1 MRSRVSL
8 PLALV
13 LAMFASR
20 AVRADG
26 GMLRTSKTVGARIV
40 SAFTTPPPPCVGSID
55 VSVLLQEA
63 DSGRVV
69 LDVPVT
75 IRARHRLARTRE
87 TPATRAAATNQLM
100 RAALLDLPVAGV
112 WTIDIVL
119 DGDETPITFDLSVG
133 EPPPPWR
140 DMLVWF
146 LWPAAIIGLFLAA
159 GFRKGQ
165 HPSSSR
171 NPASRPP
178 TQRRP

>member
-1 MRSRVSL
+1 MRDRIPL
-8 PLALV
+8 PLALL
-13 LAMFASR
+13 LATLA
-20 AVRADG
+20 APEVHADG
-26 GMLRTSKTVGARIV
+26 GMLRYSKQVGTRIV
-40 SAFTTPPPPCVGSID
+40 SAFTAPTPPSVGTID

-63 DSGRVV
+63 DTGRVV

-75 IRARHRLARTRE
+75 IRARNEVARMRE
-87 TPATRAAATNQLM
+87 AQATRAAATNQLM

-119 DGDETPITFDLSVG
+119 EGDENPITFDLLVG

-146 LWPAAIIGLFLAA
+146 LWPAGIIGLFLAA
-159 GFRKGQ
+159 RFLKSR

-171 NPASRPP
+171 NRAFRPP
-178 TQRRP
+178 TQGRL